1 MNIVKPHRVTRRYT
15 QQLNGRPNQVFPL
28 LCPVRE
34 SEWVSGWHP
43 RLVATESGVAEL
55 DCIFVTPAGPQE
67 AIWVITR
74 HEPANHLIEIIKV
87 IPGIVVGKIVIQVKD
102 APGGSRAD
110 ISYGF
115 TALGSD
121 GDRVVKEFTQAH
133 FDEFMLTWETELNH
147 YLATGE
153 KLTEN

>member
-15 QQLNGRPNQVFPL
+15 QQLNAPPDQVFPL

-34 SEWVSGWHP
+34 SEWVNGWHP
-43 RLVATESGVAEL
+43 RLVATESGLAEL
-55 DCIFVTPAGPQE
+55 DCVFVTPSGPQE

-74 HEPANHLIEIIKV
+74 YEPATRLIEIVKV
-87 IPGIVVGKIVIQVKD
+87 IPGIVVGKIVIQLAV
-102 APGGSRAD
+102 APGGSTAE

-115 TALGSD
+115 TALGPD
-121 GDRVVKEFTQAH
+121 GDRVVNEFTQDH

-147 YLATGE
+147 FLATGE
-153 KLTEN
+153 RLNEY